1 MMSEGADME
10 QELDHLEIEHKFLLD
25 DGFDDVKWMEACR
38 ALSPLNEKQLRVQDT
53 YYLPGKNKAWI
64 YRHRYDEEIQQLT
77 VKSRG
82 GDTEVRTE
90 INLDLSG
97 ENQDAKIAAFLK
109 TLNIEEKYEIV
120 KQIHVFDFPDCE
132 VVQYHARCGSRSVSC
147 LEFEAIG
154 AGSVS
159 DALATLER
167 YETAMGY
174 DASRRTKIN
183 LFDLLVSEGNEG
195 GKP

>member
-1 MMSEGADME
+1 MSELE
-10 QELDHLEIEHKFLLD
+10 HIKQELDHLEIEHKFLLD
-25 DGFDDVKWMEACR
+25 EGFDSRKWMDSCR
-38 ALSPLNEKQLRVQDT
+38 ALGPLNEKQLRVADT
-53 YYLPGKNKAWI
+53 YYVPCHGQAWI

-97 ENQDAKIAAFLK
+97 ENQDAKISAFLT
-109 TLNIEEKYEIV
+109 TLNIEEKHEVV

-132 VVQYHARCGSRSVSC
+132 VVQYNARCGGRSVSC

-154 AGSVS
+154 AGTVR
-159 DALATLER
+159 DALAILER
-167 YETAMGY
+167 YETALGY
-174 DASRRTKIN
+174 DSSQRTKIN
-183 LFDLLVSEGNEG
+183 LFDLLVSEVHAGD
-195 GKP
+195 KP